1 MVHTIH
7 GGMWKDGAT
16 AYGKDTGGGY
26 INSPGYGSTQQAS
39 QQKARVRSN
48 IPCTVAQIMRAEV
61 IDDAFVCDNITY
73 HQVTLV
79 GIVRSAKESATNLAY
94 EIDDMSGPLIEVRQF
109 GDNDENTPE
118 AERLSLIRENIYVR
132 VHGHLRSFGNKR
144 SIIAFKVRA
153 LADMNELTMHLL
165 EVLCVRARSKRSDQS
180 SAMKPISNMGLSH
193 AGVTSMDMS
202 SDAGL
207 TMPQKQVLDIF
218 RMCPNNEGY
227 NIRMVHEKLP
237 GMPDRVFKEVVEFL
251 SNEGHIYSTID
262 DMHYKAIDGA
272 SY

>member
-1 MVHTIH
+1 
-7 GGMWKDGAT
+7 MWRDGAT

-26 INSPGYGSTQQAS
+26 INSPGYGSSQQTS
-39 QQKARVRSN
+39 QQKTRVRN
-48 IPCTVAQIMRAEV
+48 NMPCTIAQIMRAEV
-61 IDDAFVCDNITY
+61 VDDAFVCDDITY

-132 VHGHLRSFGNKR
+132 VHGHLRSFQNKR
-144 SIIAFKVRA
+144 NIMAFRVRA
-153 LADMNELTMHLL
+153 LTDMNELTMHLL
-165 EVLCVRARSKRSDQS
+165 EVLCVRARSKKTQH
-180 SAMKPISNMGLSH
+180 SAVMKPISNMGVSH
-193 AGVTSMDMS
+193 PGAGSMDMS
-202 SDAGL
+202 VDAGL
-207 TMPQKQVLDIF
+207 TQPQKQVLDIF

-227 NIRMVHEKLP
+227 NVRMVHDKLA
-237 GMPDRVFKEVVEFL
+237 GMPERVFKEVVEFL

-262 DMHYKAIDGA
+262 DMHYKAIDGC

>member
-1 MVHTIH
+1 MWRD
-7 GGMWKDGAT
+7 GGAAT

-26 INSPGYGSTQQAS
+26 INSPGYGSSQQSTS

-48 IPCTVAQIMRAEV
+48 VPCTVAQIMRAEV
-61 IDDAFVCDNITY
+61 IDDTFVCDDIAF

-153 LADMNELTMHLL
+153 LTDMNELTMHML
-165 EVLCVRARSKRSDQS
+165 EMLTVRARNKKSQHGGD
-180 SAMKPISNMGLSH
+180 MKPISHMGVSH
-193 AGVTSMDMS
+193 AGTSGGTVDMS
-202 SDAGL
+202 VDAGL

-227 NIRMVHEKLP
+227 NIRMVHDKLP

-262 DMHYKAIDGA
+262 DMHYKAIDGC
-272 SY
+272 S